1 MWYNDNEKP
10 RNGRP
15 RTVCFFFLFLKA
27 TVRHLNL
34 FLKVDESTRAIL
46 AII

>member
-1 MWYNDNEKP
+1 MEGLA
-10 RNGRP
+10 RSG
-15 RTVCFFFLFLKA
+15 FLLFLKA

-34 FLKVDESTRAIL
+34 FLKVDASTRAIL